1 MANEVNIRFRVR
13 GVIDQAD
20 TSNTTSSLVTKT
32 KGADTVYEFTADYYK
47 TLGSVS
53 SYTVTILPNPFGGQV
68 LVTPFTSNNG
78 DVVIFNHLA
87 SETLDVTLY
96 SNNSTNTG
104 FAKISPG
111 ESMFVVSD
119 GSNIYAGRPAIAS
132 MNVHVI
138 HFETT
143 NP

>member
-13 GVIDQAD
+13 GVIDQPD
-20 TSNTTSSLVTKT
+20 TSNTTNSLVTKT

-47 TLGSVS
+47 TFDAVS
-53 SYTVTILPNPFGGQV
+53 PKTVTVGPDLGGGGRV
-68 LVTPFTSNNG
+68 EVTPATISDG
-78 DVVIFNHLA
+78 DVIIFNNLA
-87 SETLDVTLY
+87 GQDLDVTLY
-96 SNNSTNTG
+96 SNNTPDSG

-119 GSNIYAGRPAIAS
+119 GSNIYAYAFDAT
-132 MNVHVI
+132 NVHVI

-143 NP
+143 NPS